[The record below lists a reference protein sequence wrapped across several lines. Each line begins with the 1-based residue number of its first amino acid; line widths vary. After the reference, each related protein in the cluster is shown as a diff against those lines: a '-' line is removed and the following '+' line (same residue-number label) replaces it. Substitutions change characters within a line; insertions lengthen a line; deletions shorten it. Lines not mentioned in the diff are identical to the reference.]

1 METGRELV
9 RTRPSASTEEAGE
22 PTPAEGAQS
31 QQENGSGLFSDW
43 RYPTVAYLGTR
54 VVLVGLAIACH
65 YIFTVHTTPTL
76 SNEFA
81 NWDGWWYVHL
91 ATYGYLTH
99 VSHAQTTLGFF
110 PLYSMVMWLV
120 AHIFHAS
127 YVVAGLV
134 ISGLGG
140 LVATFL
146 VRQLVT
152 DWWGPQ
158 VARRAVLLFCIFPGS
173 VVFSMD
179 YSEGLLIPLIAGCLL
194 ALSRRRYLV
203 AGLLAGLATGI
214 GPDALVMV
222 PTCATATYLEYK
234 KHGPRDRRT
243 LKSLLAPLLS
253 PLGAVGFAIFLWV
266 WTGSPFASF
275 IAQKDGWHESTNP
288 LAIPIQGGVLLKEI
302 GFGLHFSNINVNVPV
317 ALVGSVFLG
326 FGLYFLWKER
336 HSLPLEVIVFTVFIS
351 IVMVTSLHVPP
362 NPRLLITGFPVVVVY
377 AKVLSDRGWRLN
389 LWLNWIALVGLSTI
403 TYVGRLLRP

>member
-9 RTRPSASTEEAGE
+9 RARPSGGAEEAYPDTSRAKEAAE
-22 PTPAEGAQS
+22 PAR
-31 QQENGSGLFSDW
+31 GLFSNW
-43 RYPTVAYLGTR
+43 RYPAGVYLGTR
-54 VVLVGLAIACH
+54 AVLTGLAVVCH
-65 YIFTVHTTPTL
+65 FAFSVRTTPTL

-120 AHIFHAS
+120 AHVFQSS
-127 YVVAGLV
+127 YVVAGLLV
-134 ISGLGG
+134 SGLGG

-152 DWWGPQ
+152 DWWGPA
-158 VARRAVLLFCIFPGS
+158 VARKAVLLFCIFPGS

-222 PTCATATYLEYK
+222 PTCASATYLEYK
-234 KHGPRDRRT
+234 RHGARDRRT
-243 LKSLLAPLLS
+243 LRSLVAPLLA

-266 WTGSPFASF
+266 WTGSPLASF

-288 LAIPIQGGVLLKEI
+288 FAIPIQFGVLLKEI

-317 ALVGSVFLG
+317 ALAGSVFLA
-326 FGLYFLWKER
+326 FGLYFLWKCR
-336 HSLPLEVIVFTVFIS
+336 RTLPFEVVVFTVFIS
-351 IVMVTSLHVPP
+351 LVMVTSLHVPP

-377 AKVLSDRGWRLN
+377 AKALSDRGWRWN
-389 LWLNWIALVGLSTI
+389 VWLNWIALIGLSTI